1 MVHLVLVKVPEHPP
15 LCKPCLDLAC
25 ECATAAVHGST
36 SGCLTCNAPDHAQA
50 GNGIAWSSAA
60 YVIIFESQSLA
71 VRPAAVAICIAA
83 ANLSASVLESRLLC
97 LLRTM
102 YYLLVLA
109 VSALALVSGEAVGVR
124 RCDVEWCG
132 VVCATMP

>member
-1 MVHLVLVKVPEHPP
+1 VVDTLHPA
-15 LCKPCLDLAC
+15 L
-25 ECATAAVHGST
+25 E
-36 SGCLTCNAPDHAQA
+36 HAQA

-60 YVIIFESQSLA
+60 WVIVFESQSLA

-102 YYLLVLA
+102 YYILVLF
-109 VSALALVSGEAVGVR
+109 VSAIALVSGNNIALVRSNATAAVF
-124 RCDVEWCG
+124 CG
-132 VVCATMP
+132 VV